1 MEEGIDQLM
10 ESIFG
15 INHGDK
21 VGGRDGDEVGSR
33 DGDEV
38 GSSDDDE
45 TSSSDGDVSVDDA
58 SGDEIHDEGPSGW
71 EMDYKV

>member
-1 MEEGIDQLM
+1 M

-15 INHGDK
+15 INH
-21 VGGRDGDEVGSR
+21 GDEVGSR

-45 TSSSDGDVSVDDA
+45 TTSSDGNISVDDA